1 MLSDEITRYV
11 ALHRATGFKF
21 KIQACLLQHFLRH
34 ATARGEDHVS
44 VESAMAWASTAPS
57 SRSRG
62 DRLQVVRRFARAM
75 VAENPR
81 HEVPPRLPF
90 GPPRTRP
97 QPFLFTPAQV
107 DEVLRSAAALR
118 ARYALRPQT
127 FVTLFALLA
136 ATGMRVS
143 EALALHLDDVT
154 TAGLVVRATKFRKD
168 RLVPLHA
175 TTRQGLEEYLAVRRR
190 TGGTCP
196 HVFLSAHQTALP
208 YSTVIAT
215 FLELVRGCGLRAGP
229 GQRGPRIHDL
239 RHTFAV
245 RSLEQ
250 CRGDRDAIRRH
261 IVALSTY
268 LGHAHVSDTYWYLQ
282 ATPAMLRDVAEASE
296 AHAHGGPR

>member
-1 MLSDEITRYV
+1 MLSDEIERYV

-34 ATARGEDHVS
+34 ATARREDHVS
-44 VESAMAWASTAPS
+44 AESAVAWASTAPS

-81 HEVPPRLPF
+81 HELPPYLTF

-107 DEVLRSAAALR
+107 DELLRAAAALR
-118 ARYALRPQT
+118 ARDTLRPRT

-154 TAGLVVRATKFRKD
+154 SAGLVVRATKFRKD

-196 HVFLSAHQTALP
+196 HVFLSTHRTALP
-208 YSTVIAT
+208 YSTVFAT
-215 FLELVRGCGLRAGP
+215 FLALMRGCGLRAGP
-229 GQRGPRIHDL
+229 GQPGPRIHDL

-250 CRGDRDAIRRH
+250 CPGDRDAIRRH

-296 AHAHGGPR
+296 ARAQGGPR